1 MRATV
6 TGLVGL
12 LMTLLVPTVV
22 SAAQIY
28 TSSLTITKE
37 DLIETDAGRKVK
49 ELNDEMRQWA
59 EAADKLD
66 KGTGPYNAIKEKFD
80 ELKRERDEVGK
91 NLRGLRGKELVF
103 YGDKANGD
111 AYDFKRRFIAR
122 WQQDPAFREYYSGG
136 MVHVSYDKSGQQR
149 VQTTPPRPEDVDSY
163 VAEADTDSQF
173 AVQPGEDPRA
183 DGGPHTRD
191 VSPSKTKE
199 SCRRPGAAAARL
211 WHPGGDH

>member
-163 VAEADTDSQF
+163 VAEADTDSQP
-173 AVQPGEDPRA
+173 AGPGTTTPDYSNAIVVTPMVPSGLEDPCGYILGMPNPDPACAGR
-183 DGGPHTRD
+183 
-191 VSPSKTKE
+191 
-199 SCRRPGAAAARL
+199 
-211 WHPGGDH
+211 